1 MIYLKEKSE
10 HENLYKELLD
20 ENANEENIKNI
31 KGCCNEA
38 TALEKERLMCKVTLD
53 KRLNTKDLKLY
64 SYILNFNHLNS
75 TQEEIADLLDMSRSN
90 VNKSLEKLT
99 AFNYIDKKSGNSRAG
114 KRAEYKIIK
123 FDEAGI
129 CICEASSIIR
139 MVNVIATKK
148 YKYYSLEDINKM
160 EIFMVHA
167 RKDIEILRTII
178 NDSDIQ
184 KVNSVIDK
192 VKTIGVSTL
201 ETIFDDDLKNK
212 GYITRKTIEFYV
224 DSIKE
229 DILEVKNNLKDFYS
243 MRNSIEVFKKEFYD
257 TVKSTNVTKEETK
270 EVLDNDNMLCILFLD
285 RSEDENII
293 KFKEKYLGDYVKFL
307 NKFTSISENTNF
319 FKLLYENK
327 EEFRFT
333 IMELMRLCDVKHRE
347 TPSYKAGFD
356 KRVKDTLDNFE
367 DEIHNLLADEEY
379 VKNKDVKMLLFEIKD
394 LQKQYDFLRNSTVKC
409 GDEQKEI
416 DVEELERAQK
426 NIPKLIYVLNLAGSF
441 KDSYK
446 ISIEDYANLL
456 DRSLEEFIKK
466 VNEVRKLKK

>member
-1 MIYLKEKSE
+1 MIYLKEKQE
-10 HENLYKELLD
+10 HEKLYKKLLEVN
-20 ENANEENIKNI
+20 ENEIDRSNIE
-31 KGCCNEA
+31 GCCNEVSS
-38 TALEKERLMCKVTLD
+38 LEKERLMCKVALD
-53 KRLNTKDLKLY
+53 KRLNAKDLKLY

-114 KRAEYKIIK
+114 KRAEYKIIQ

-139 MVNVIATKK
+139 MVNVTATKK

-178 NDSDIQ
+178 NESDMQ
-184 KVNSVIDK
+184 KVNLVIDK
-192 VKTIGVSTL
+192 VKTIDVSTL
-201 ETIFDDDLKNK
+201 EIMFDDDLKNK

-229 DILEVKNNLKDFYS
+229 DILDIENNLKDFYN
-243 MRNSIEVFKKEFYD
+243 MRNSIEVFRKKFYHN
-257 TVKSTNVTKEETK
+257 VKSNIAKVKIK

-293 KFKEKYLGDYVKFL
+293 KFNEKYLEDYVKFL
-307 NKFTSISENTNF
+307 NKFTSIGENTNF

-356 KRVKDTLDNFE
+356 KRVKDTLGSFE

>member
-1 MIYLKEKSE
+1 MIYLKEKQE
-10 HENLYKELLD
+10 HEKLYKKLLEVN
-20 ENANEENIKNI
+20 ENEIDRSNIE
-31 KGCCNEA
+31 GCCNEVSS
-38 TALEKERLMCKVTLD
+38 LEKERLMCKVALD
-53 KRLNTKDLKLY
+53 KRLNAKDLKLY

-114 KRAEYKIIK
+114 KRAEYKIIQ

-139 MVNVIATKK
+139 MVNVTATKK

-178 NDSDIQ
+178 NESDMQ
-184 KVNSVIDK
+184 KVNLVIDK
-192 VKTIGVSTL
+192 VKTIDVSTL
-201 ETIFDDDLKNK
+201 EIMFDDDLKNK

-229 DILEVKNNLKDFYS
+229 DILDIENNLKDFYN
-243 MRNSIEVFKKEFYD
+243 MRNSIEVFRKKFYHN
-257 TVKSTNVTKEETK
+257 VKSNIAKVKIK

-293 KFKEKYLGDYVKFL
+293 KFNEKYLEDYVKFL
-307 NKFTSISENTNF
+307 NKFTSIGENTNF